1 MTSFTGDKAAIL
13 KDLDPGFV
21 ALAPKLDEKVADAE
35 CKRTD
40 VSRAKAE
47 VKKARESAAEA
58 GKDDPAAAAAV
69 KSAEEK
75 LKDSAAKYKSS
86 EAAVK
91 AGITEAAAS
100 AGMSEGAVVSTLKMC
115 KVTLPLIPMSSTIF
129 SSQRSLRFARSNRS
143 EGCRQC

>member
-1 MTSFTGDKAAIL
+1 MTSFTGDKAAVL

-35 CKRTD
+35 DKLTD
-40 VSRAKAE
+40 VSRAKAK

-75 LKDSAAKYKSS
+75 VKDSAAKYKSS
-86 EAAVK
+86 AAAVE

-100 AGMSEGAVVSTLKMC
+100 TGMSEGAVVSTLKKC
-115 KVTLPLIPMSSTIF
+115 KVTLPLIPTSTIV

-143 EGCRQC
+143 EGCRQG